1 MGGHATATARACS
14 RKISRMACLRWR
26 RLLLMWSWML
36 EVSTDTL
43 VIVHLHL
50 LGCTSIMYLAVM
62 SFTPTK

>member
-1 MGGHATATARACS
+1 
-14 RKISRMACLRWR
+14 MACLRWR